1 MLTSRDSDGNGTV
14 ELRRHT
20 EVMLLFIIN
29 HEETQFGI
37 LSNVRY
43 GHASRMGATRTFEQV
58 VQVAVVTIAVLKHL
72 DGVRY
77 EPDGMHV
84 WGRKSSWE
92 RNARSE
98 RY

>member
-1 MLTSRDSDGNGTV
+1 MLTSKDSDWNGTV

-58 VQVAVVTIAVLKHL
+58 VQVAVVAIAVLKHL

-84 WGRKSSWE
+84 SGRKSSWE
-92 RNARSE
+92 RSARSE

>member
-1 MLTSRDSDGNGTV
+1 M

-77 EPDGMHV
+77 EPKGMHV